1 VIVIQALVRVAKK
14 ALDRRSQW
22 VIATVA
28 FIAIFFFNVSF
39 PLIVLLAGLFGFFSA
54 KAIEAVEN
62 KPTSALDHQS
72 LASLSGL
79 LPKTL
84 LTIVI
89 WLGLWIAPFFL
100 LSLSSHASFL
110 QDIGAFFSR
119 LAVVTFGGAYAVLA
133 YLAQDIVVQF
143 GWLSS
148 GEMMDGLGLAETT
161 PGPLILVTEFTGFVA
176 GFKEGG
182 MILGLIA
189 AALTLWVTFVPC
201 FLWIFTGA
209 PYLQWITEQP
219 RLSQALS
226 SITAAVVGVI
236 LNLSVWFALHVL
248 FNRVTLIEMGP
259 LKLWTPELTSL
270 NFPVLL
276 LTVACAV
283 ALFLLNWSVL
293 RILSLAAIAGIIL
306 MAIPGF
312 S

>member
-1 VIVIQALVRVAKK
+1 
-14 ALDRRSQW
+14 
-22 VIATVA
+22 
-28 FIAIFFFNVSF
+28 
-39 PLIVLLAGLFGFFSA
+39 
-54 KAIEAVEN
+54 
-62 KPTSALDHQS
+62 
-72 LASLSGL
+72 
-79 LPKTL
+79 
-84 LTIVI
+84 VI

-201 FLWIFTGA
+201 FL
-209 PYLQWITEQP
+209 
-219 RLSQALS
+219 SQALS

-259 LKLWTPELTSL
+259 LKLWTPELASL

>member
-1 VIVIQALVRVAKK
+1 
-14 ALDRRSQW
+14 
-22 VIATVA
+22 
-28 FIAIFFFNVSF
+28 
-39 PLIVLLAGLFGFFSA
+39 
-54 KAIEAVEN
+54 
-62 KPTSALDHQS
+62 
-72 LASLSGL
+72 
-79 LPKTL
+79 
-84 LTIVI
+84 
-89 WLGLWIAPFFL
+89 
-100 LSLSSHASFL
+100 
-110 QDIGAFFSR
+110 
-119 LAVVTFGGAYAVLA
+119 
-133 YLAQDIVVQF
+133 
-143 GWLSS
+143 
-148 GEMMDGLGLAETT
+148 MDGLGLAETT

-259 LKLWTPELTSL
+259 LKLWTPELASL

-283 ALFLLNWSVL
+283 ALFLLNWPVL